1 MKENKESIA
10 LVDVSIIMHTLR
22 QAKKQVNYLEGIL
35 NSLRSIRTQLGVS
48 RIVCVLDAGASS
60 YRKGIYPPYKEHR
73 EELRKKYTEEE
84 KESMAAMKNESYV
97 KLLENMSTKD
107 LSDEVKN
114 TLDELRHRGYKLA
127 IGSSSKNTKKIL
139 KQIGLVDYFDA
150 ISDGTNI
157 TKSKPDPEVFL
168 KAADMVEEKPQNCL
182 VVEDAAA
189 GIDAACAGGFLS
201 AGIGDAAAHEGV
213 TYPIRTFG
221 ELLSICQDC

>member
-1 MKENKESIA
+1 MNTIHAIIFDLDGVICFTDKYHYQAWKELA
-10 LVDVSIIMHTLR
+10 DR
-22 QAKKQVNYLEGIL
+22 EGIYFDEKI
-35 NSLRSIRTQLGVS
+35 NDRLRGVS
-48 RIVCVLDAGASS
+48 RMQSLDIILERAS
-60 YRKGIYPPYKEHR
+60 R
-73 EELRKKYTEEE
+73 EYTEEE

-107 LSDEVKN
+107 LSDKVKN

-221 ELLSICQDC
+221 ELLSICQDCQAVRSALYLSI

>member
-1 MKENKESIA
+1 MNTIHAIIFDLDGVICFTDKYHYQAWKELA
-10 LVDVSIIMHTLR
+10 DR
-22 QAKKQVNYLEGIL
+22 EGIYFDEKI
-35 NSLRSIRTQLGVS
+35 NDRLRGVS
-48 RIVCVLDAGASS
+48 RMQSLDIILERAS
-60 YRKGIYPPYKEHR
+60 R
-73 EELRKKYTEEE
+73 EYTEEE

-201 AGIGDAAAHEGV
+201 AGIGDAAAHVGV

>member
-1 MKENKESIA
+1 MKKYNAVIFDLDGVICHTDKYHYQAWKELA
-10 LVDVSIIMHTLR
+10 DR
-22 QAKKQVNYLEGIL
+22 EGIYFDEKI
-35 NSLRSIRTQLGVS
+35 NDRLRGVS
-48 RIVCVLDAGASS
+48 RMQSLDIILERAS
-60 YRKGIYPPYKEHR
+60 R
-73 EELRKKYTEEE
+73 EYTEEE

>member
-1 MKENKESIA
+1 MKYTTIIFDLDGVICFTDKYHYQAWKELA
-10 LVDVSIIMHTLR
+10 DR
-22 QAKKQVNYLEGIL
+22 EGIYFDEKI
-35 NSLRSIRTQLGVS
+35 NDRLRGVS
-48 RIVCVLDAGASS
+48 RMQSLDIILERAS
-60 YRKGIYPPYKEHR
+60 R
-73 EELRKKYTEEE
+73 EYTEEE

>member
-1 MKENKESIA
+1 MNTIHAIIFDLDGVICFTDKYHYQAWKELA
-10 LVDVSIIMHTLR
+10 DR
-22 QAKKQVNYLEGIL
+22 EGIYFDEKI
-35 NSLRSIRTQLGVS
+35 NDRLRGVS
-48 RIVCVLDAGASS
+48 RMQSLDIILERAS
-60 YRKGIYPPYKEHR
+60 R
-73 EELRKKYTEEE
+73 EYTEEE

-107 LSDEVKN
+107 LSDKVKN